1 MISYAVTRLLQAIPV
16 LFLTSLIVFFFIRLV
31 PGDPAVTMA
40 GQNGTPQQ
48 IEAMRHRWGLDKPMV
63 TQYLIWIGGVAH
75 GDFGDAYGTQT
86 PVSTVILQRIP
97 ATLHLAIGTLL
108 VIVVLGTPIGVFTA
122 LRPNHPLSRI
132 VAFGNALA
140 LATPTFWLGILLIL
154 FFAVWLRF
162 LPPSGYISITENPI
176 LAIRNLILPCVTLGT
191 AGTAVLSRYLKSSI
205 SEVLGADF
213 IRTAQAKGLRNRAI
227 VVRHVLKVALL
238 PVITVMAIQFG
249 YLLGGAVVTESIFG
263 WPGIGRL
270 ILDSISNGEYLVVQG
285 TMLVFVAT
293 FIVVNVL
300 ADVTYALLNPRIRY
314 GH

>member
-1 MISYAVTRLLQAIPV
+1 M
-16 LFLTSLIVFFFIRLV
+16 
-31 PGDPAVTMA
+31 
-40 GQNGTPQQ
+40 
-48 IEAMRHRWGLDKPMV
+48 
-63 TQYLIWIGGVAH
+63 
-75 GDFGDAYGTQT
+75 
-86 PVSTVILQRIP
+86 
-97 ATLHLAIGTLL
+97 
-108 VIVVLGTPIGVFTA
+108 
-122 LRPNHPLSRI
+122 
-132 VAFGNALA
+132 
-140 LATPTFWLGILLIL
+140 
-154 FFAVWLRF
+154 
-162 LPPSGYISITENPI
+162 
-176 LAIRNLILPCVTLGT
+176 TLGT
-191 AGTAVLSRYLKSSI
+191 AGAAVLSRFLKSSI